1 MNLENKLKEF
11 FSFSSFRLG
20 QKETISSILN
30 GNHTMSMLP
39 TGTGKSLCFQFPGL
53 FLDGAVIIISPLLSL
68 MQDQVEQMKMN
79 GEKRVVALNSFLS
92 KKERDY
98 SFKHIK
104 KYKFIYISPEMISSS
119 YVLNILKTIKIA
131 LFVVDEAHCLSQWG
145 YDFRPEYQNLGSV
158 RKELKNPLTMALT
171 ATATPEIRDDIK
183 KSLFLEEVTEI
194 IYPVDRPNIA
204 LSVEKFS
211 TTREKLERLYTLVEQ
226 LQGPGIIYFSSKKVA
241 EQTASYIRNKSNK
254 KISGYHGGMTQEDRI
269 LIQQQFIH
277 GHLEVI
283 CATSA
288 FGMGINKENIR
299 YVIHYHMPTQMES
312 FLQEIGRAGRDGLDS
327 ISILLYAN
335 GDEVLAG
342 QLIEM
347 ELASDMQIDQL
358 IASLSSYNSYQ
369 EWKEK
374 EEEWRQ
380 FTFSETQWRVLEA
393 YFAKDTA
400 NMPNLM
406 EKIRRFK
413 QHRLKRLELK
423 KEKIAAL
430 LTWIDRHE
438 CRRTF
443 IADYF
448 HEKKSESMERCCDRC
463 GLDLSFYSRKRAS
476 IEKKD
481 NGDDW
486 KEMLAEILLKSDC
499 YDE

>member
-1 MNLENKLKEF
+1 MTLENKLKEF

-30 GNHTMSMLP
+30 GNHTLSMLP

-98 SFKHIK
+98 FFTHIK

-119 YVLNILKTIKIA
+119 YVLNLLKTIKIV
-131 LFVVDEAHCLSQWG
+131 LFVVDEAHCISQWG
-145 YDFRPEYQNLGSV
+145 YDFRPEYKNLGKV
-158 RKELKNPLTMALT
+158 RKELKSPLTLALT
-171 ATATPEIRDDIK
+171 ATATSEIREDIK

-194 IYPVDRPNIA
+194 IYPVNRPNIA
-204 LSVEKFS
+204 FSVEKFS
-211 TTREKLERLYTLVEQ
+211 ATAEKLERLYTLVEQ
-226 LQGPGIIYFSSKKVA
+226 LQGPGIIYFSSKKIA
-241 EQTASYIRNKSNK
+241 EQTASYIRSKSNK

-269 LIQQQFIH
+269 LIQQQFLH

-288 FGMGINKENIR
+288 FGMGVNKENIR

-312 FLQEIGRAGRDGLDS
+312 FLQEIGRAGRDGSDS

-335 GDEVLAG
+335 GDEALAS

-358 IASLSSYNSYQ
+358 LASLSSYSSYQ

-374 EEEWRQ
+374 EKEWRQ
-380 FTFSETQWRVLEA
+380 FAFSETQWRVLEA
-393 YFAKDTA
+393 YFSSEIAD
-400 NMPNLM
+400 MPSLI
-406 EKIRRFK
+406 KKLHFFK
-413 QHRLKRLELK
+413 QHRLKRVEIK
-423 KEKIAAL
+423 RQKIAAL
-430 LTWIDRHE
+430 LTWINQQE

-443 IADYF
+443 IANYF
-448 HEKKSESMERCCDRC
+448 DEKKPESMERCCDRC
-463 GLDLSFYSRKRAS
+463 GLDLSFYHYKRTL
-476 IEKKD
+476 IEKSH
-481 NGDDW
+481 NEDDW
-486 KEMLAEILLKSDC
+486 KEILAKILLESDS
-499 YDE
+499 

>member
-11 FSFSSFRLG
+11 FSFSSFRPG
-20 QKETISSILN
+20 QKETISSILK
-30 GNHTMSMLP
+30 GDHTLSMLP

-98 SFKHIK
+98 SFTHIK

-119 YVLNILKTIKIA
+119 YVLNLLKTIKIA
-131 LFVVDEAHCLSQWG
+131 LFVVDEAHCISQWG
-145 YDFRPEYQNLGSV
+145 YDFRPEYKNLGNV
-158 RKELKNPLTMALT
+158 RKELNSPLTLALT
-171 ATATPEIRDDIK
+171 ATATSEIREDIK

-194 IYPVDRPNIA
+194 IYPVNRPNIA
-204 LSVEKFS
+204 LAVEKFS
-211 TTREKLERLYTLVEQ
+211 TATEKLERLYTLVKQ
-226 LQGPGIIYFSSKKVA
+226 LQGPGIIYFSSKKIA
-241 EQTASYIRNKSNK
+241 EQTASYIRSKSNK

-269 LIQQQFIH
+269 LIQQQFLH

-288 FGMGINKENIR
+288 FGMGVNKENIR

-335 GDEVLAG
+335 GDEALTS

-358 IASLSSYNSYQ
+358 LASLSSYRSYQ
-369 EWKEK
+369 DWKEK
-374 EEEWRQ
+374 EQEWRQ
-380 FTFSETQWRVLEA
+380 FVFSETQWRVLEA
-393 YFAKDTA
+393 YFLSEIAD
-400 NMPNLM
+400 MPGLI
-406 EKIRRFK
+406 KKLHRFK
-413 QHRLKRLELK
+413 QHRLKRVEIK
-423 KEKIAAL
+423 RQKIAAL
-430 LTWIDRHE
+430 LTWINKQE

-448 HEKKSESMERCCDRC
+448 HEKKPESMERCCDKC
-463 GLDLSFYSRKRAS
+463 GLDLSFYHQKRTF
-476 IEKKD
+476 IEKKH
-481 NGDDW
+481 NEGDW
-486 KEMLAEILLKSDC
+486 KKMLAQILLQRDS